1 MKKLLT
7 VIVLAAG
14 LIFSNNAAAQV
25 KIGYIRVDDMVGL
38 MPETAKLDSVLQTYQ
53 KDSINPQYAQI
64 IELYNYKDSV
74 FKDSVKTPASVR
86 QQISKELPQLLYQIQ
101 NWQQIVNQALQNKQ
115 DEYLAP
121 LYRKVY
127 KAIQDIAKEK
137 KYTYI
142 LNKETLLVA
151 PDADDISLLVAN
163 KLNLKIPKSD
173 SDN

>member
-1 MKKLLT
+1 
-7 VIVLAAG
+7 
-14 LIFSNNAAAQV
+14 
-25 KIGYIRVDDMVGL
+25 
-38 MPETAKLDSVLQTYQ
+38 
-53 KDSINPQYAQI
+53 
-64 IELYNYKDSV
+64 YNYKDSV